1 MGMPSPGWDT
11 VVRETSIAARRRRRR
26 RFQRWMLWLLTLATS
41 GVLLVIALFI
51 VDIAKVPTKVRPAAL
66 SASLHHPAPGTH
78 GTAGASPKGTHRA
91 KPRPSRTAVT
101 YPQVADVT
109 SGLSYRQLGSPWQQG
124 CPSDLSTPAFEWT
137 AGENTVAGHVT
148 LGGSLIDWHGLACSG
163 LLQPQFAYTGPA
175 GLQAAATSLLNA
187 LDPAFYAGVQHSRTT
202 DIDQATRVS
211 GHQAWEI
218 EFTMNYPN
226 GASQGLTWA
235 TELGAVVVV
244 DRGQPQAPAVFYVSV
259 PATLGVPNVDALIDS
274 LTITSAQ

>member
-26 RFQRWMLWLLTLATS
+26 RFQRRMLWLLTGVTS
-41 GVLLVIALFI
+41 VALLVIALFV

-66 SASLHHPAPGTH
+66 SASLHHPAH
-78 GTAGASPKGTHRA
+78 GTTGASPKGTHGA

-124 CPSDLSTPAFEWT
+124 CPSDLNTPVFVWT

-148 LGGSLIDWHGLACSG
+148 LGGSVIDWHGLACSG
-163 LLQPQFAYTGPA
+163 PLQPQFGYTGPA
-175 GLQAAATSLLNA
+175 SLQAAATGLLNA

-218 EFTMNYPN
+218 EFTMDYPN

-244 DRGQPQAPAVFYVSV
+244 DRGPTEHPAVFYVSV
-259 PATLGVPNVDALIDS
+259 PAILGVPNVDVLIDS

>member
-26 RFQRWMLWLLTLATS
+26 RFQRRMLWLLTLVTS
-41 GVLLVIALFI
+41 GALLVIALFI
-51 VDIAKVPTKVRPAAL
+51 VDIAKVPTKVGPAAL
-66 SASLHHPAPGTH
+66 SASLHHPAT
-78 GTAGASPKGTHRA
+78 TGASPKGTHRA

-101 YPQVADVT
+101 YPQVSDVT

-137 AGENTVAGHVT
+137 AGENTVAGQVT
-148 LGGSLIDWHGLACSG
+148 LGGSPIDWHGLACSG
-163 LLQPQFAYTGPA
+163 PLQPQFAYTGPA
-175 GLQAAATSLLNA
+175 DLQATATSLLNA

-202 DIDQATRVS
+202 DIDQPTRVS

-218 EFTMNYPN
+218 EFTMTYPN
-226 GASQGLTWA
+226 GASQGLTWT

-244 DRGQPQAPAVFYVSV
+244 DRGATQPPAVFYVSV
-259 PATLGVPNVDALIDS
+259 PATLGVPNVDVLIDS
-274 LTITSAQ
+274 LAITSGQ